1 MKNILITENQLKFI
15 SEALG
20 VPNTILDVA
29 EQVFDSVAQD
39 IKSIKTKKDE
49 YIFRGNVGV
58 QLGDKKKIDIDD
70 YELTVSVVYPDDYDE
85 EPQII
90 SMGMIQ
96 QFNFDRNIMMKRI
109 QKSPTAEIEIDYA
122 VSDNWEPID
131 LYNTLMKSKTKHL
144 ASIAHELKHKY
155 DKQSKEIDLIGREAL
170 YHSTMKM
177 GRSGIPAIDSV
188 FMRALYFV
196 SMTENLVRP
205 VEIAS
210 IMKSKNITKSQFK
223 DFLMKTDVYR
233 ELQNIKNYT
242 FDDFINDMKE
252 QMNRVDDLL
261 EHVNVDGLED
271 MSEDDKIK
279 KVLEVIYGTLTNT
292 RLDIFQDMTSNK
304 QDELMSM
311 YKDLFGQDLRKNDP
325 QQKGLEQVRN
335 KFYNYAAKYK
345 DNPVKFF
352 EDEFENFNYTAN
364 KVLKRLSK
372 IYAMAQDDEKP
383 VSESILN
390 WELYQKVKEQK
401 EGKQKFST
409 KIKSFK

>member
-1 MKNILITENQLKFI
+1 MKNILITENQLRLI
-15 SEALG
+15 TEVLG
-20 VPNTILDVA
+20 VPDAVLDAA
-29 EQVFDSVAQD
+29 EQVFDSVARN
-39 IKSIKTKKDE
+39 IKSIRTKKDE
-49 YIFRGNVGV
+49 YVFRGNVGV

-70 YELTVSVVYPDDYDE
+70 YELTVNVVHPDDYNE
-85 EPQII
+85 EPQIM
-90 SMGMIQ
+90 SMGMVQ

-109 QKSPTAEIEIDYA
+109 QKSSTAEIEIDYA
-122 VSDNWEPID
+122 VSDNWKPSD

-155 DKQSKEIDLIGREAL
+155 DKQSKEIDLMGREAL

-177 GRSGIPAIDSV
+177 GRSGIPAIDSG

-252 QMNRVDDLL
+252 QMDRVDALL

-279 KVLEVIYGTLTNT
+279 KVLQVIYGTLTNT
-292 RLDIFQDMTSNK
+292 RLDIFQDMTSIR
-304 QDELMSM
+304 QDDFMSM
-311 YKDLFGQDLRKNDP
+311 FKDLFGQDLRKNDP
-325 QQKGLEQVRN
+325 EQKRLEQVRN

-372 IYAMAQDDEKP
+372 IYALAQDDEQP

-390 WELYQKVKEQK
+390 WELYQKIKEQK
-401 EGKQKFST
+401 NGKMKFDT
-409 KIKSFK
+409 EIRYKR

>member
-1 MKNILITENQLKFI
+1 MKNILITENQLRLI
-15 SEALG
+15 TEALG
-20 VPNTILDVA
+20 VPDAVLDAA
-29 EQVFDSVAQD
+29 EQVFDSVAQN
-39 IKSIKTKKDE
+39 IKSIRTKRDE
-49 YIFRGNVGV
+49 YTFRGNVGV

-70 YELTVSVVYPDDYDE
+70 YELTVNVVHPDDYNE
-85 EPQII
+85 EPQIM
-90 SMGMIQ
+90 SMGMVQ

-109 QKSPTAEIEIDYA
+109 QKSSTAEIEIDYA
-122 VSDNWEPID
+122 VSDNWEPSD

-144 ASIAHELKHKY
+144 SSIAHELKHKY

-177 GRSGIPAIDSV
+177 GRSGIPAIDSG
-188 FMRALYFV
+188 FMRSLYFV
-196 SMTENLVRP
+196 SMAENLVRP

-223 DFLMKTDVYR
+223 DFLMKTNVYK
-233 ELQNIKNYT
+233 ELQHIKNYT
-242 FDDFINDMKE
+242 FDDFINDLKE
-252 QMNRVDDLL
+252 QMNRVDALL
-261 EHVNVDGLED
+261 EHMNVDGLED

-292 RLDIFQDMTSNK
+292 RLDIFQDMTSTK
-304 QDELMSM
+304 QDDFMSM
-311 YKDLFGQDLRKNDP
+311 FKDLFGQDLRKNDP
-325 QQKGLEQVRN
+325 QQKRLDQVRN

-372 IYAMAQDDEKP
+372 IYALAQDDEQP

-390 WELYQKVKEQK
+390 WELYQKIKEQK
-401 EGKQKFST
+401 NGKMKFDT
-409 KIKSFK
+409 EIRYKR

>member
-1 MKNILITENQLKFI
+1 MKNILITENQLRLI
-15 SEALG
+15 TEALG
-20 VPNTILDVA
+20 VPDTILEVA
-29 EQVFDSVAQD
+29 EQVFNSVARN
-39 IKSIKTKKDE
+39 IKSIRTKKDE

-70 YELTVSVVYPDDYDE
+70 YELTVSVIHPDDYDE

-109 QKSPTAEIEIDYA
+109 QKSSTAEIEIDYA

-170 YHSTMKM
+170 YHSTIKM
-177 GRSGIPAIDSV
+177 GRSAIPAIDSG

-196 SMTENLVRP
+196 SMAENLVRP

-242 FDDFINDMKE
+242 FEDFINDMKE
-252 QMNRVDDLL
+252 QMDRVNALL

-292 RLDIFQDMTSNK
+292 RLDLFQDMTSIR
-304 QDELMSM
+304 QDDFMSM
-311 YKDLFGQDLRKNDP
+311 FKDLFGQDLRKDDP

-372 IYAMAQDDEKP
+372 IYALAQDDEQP

-390 WELYQKVKEQK
+390 WELHQKVREQK
-401 EGKQKFST
+401 NGKMKFDT
-409 KIKSFK
+409 EIRNKR

>member
-1 MKNILITENQLKFI
+1 MKIIITERQLKYI
-15 SEALG
+15 NEALG
-20 VPNTILDVA
+20 VPDAVLDAA
-29 EQVFDSVAQD
+29 EQVFDSVARN
-39 IKSIKTKKDE
+39 IKSIRTKKDE
-49 YIFRGNVGV
+49 YVFRANVGV

-70 YELTVSVVYPDDYDE
+70 YELTVNVVHPDDYNE
-85 EPQII
+85 EPQIM
-90 SMGMIQ
+90 SMGMVQ
-96 QFNFDRNIMMKRI
+96 QFNFDRNIMMKRV
-109 QKSPTAEIEIDYA
+109 QKSSTAEIEIDYA

-155 DKQSKEIDLIGREAL
+155 DKQSKEIDLMGREAL

-177 GRSGIPAIDSV
+177 GRSGIPAIDSG

-252 QMNRVDDLL
+252 QMDRVDALL

-279 KVLEVIYGTLTNT
+279 KVLQVIYGTLTNT
-292 RLDIFQDMTSNK
+292 RLDIFQDMTSIR
-304 QDELMSM
+304 QDDFMSM
-311 YKDLFGQDLRKNDP
+311 FKDLFGQDLRKNDP
-325 QQKGLEQVRN
+325 EQKRLEQVRN
-335 KFYNYAAKYK
+335 KFFNYAAKYK
-345 DNPVKFF
+345 ENPVKFF

-372 IYAMAQDDEKP
+372 IYAIAQDDEQP

-390 WELYQKVKEQK
+390 WELYHKIKEQK
-401 EGKQKFST
+401 NGKMKFDT
-409 KIKSFK
+409 EIRYKR

>member
-1 MKNILITENQLKFI
+1 MKNILITENQLKLI

-20 VPNTILDVA
+20 VPDTILDVA

-39 IKSIKTKKDE
+39 IKSIRTKKDE

-90 SMGMIQ
+90 SMGMVQ

-109 QKSPTAEIEIDYA
+109 QRSSTAEIEIDYA

-210 IMKSKNITKSQFK
+210 IIKSKNITKSQFK

-252 QMNRVDDLL
+252 QMDRVDALL

-304 QDELMSM
+304 QDELMNM
-311 YKDLFGQDLRKNDP
+311 FKDLFGQDLRKNDP
-325 QQKGLEQVRN
+325 EQKGLEQVRN

-372 IYAMAQDDEKP
+372 IYALAQDDEQP

>member
-1 MKNILITENQLKFI
+1 MKNILITENQLKLI

-20 VPNTILDVA
+20 VPDTILDVA

-39 IKSIKTKKDE
+39 IKSIRTKKDE

-85 EPQII
+85 EPQIM
-90 SMGMIQ
+90 SMGMVQ
-96 QFNFDRNIMMKRI
+96 QFNFDRNIMMKRT
-109 QKSPTAEIEIDYA
+109 QQSSTAEIEIDYA

-155 DKQSKEIDLIGREAL
+155 DKQSKKIDLIGREAL

-177 GRSGIPAIDSV
+177 GISGIPAIDSV

-210 IMKSKNITKSQFK
+210 IIKSKNITKSQFK

-252 QMNRVDDLL
+252 QMNKVDNLL

-279 KVLEVIYGTLTNT
+279 KVLEVIYGTLTNA

-304 QDELMSM
+304 QDELMDM
-311 YKDLFGQDLRKNDP
+311 FKDLFGQDLKKDDP

-335 KFYNYAAKYK
+335 KFFNYAAKYK

-372 IYAMAQDDEKP
+372 IYALAQDDEQP

>member
-1 MKNILITENQLKFI
+1 MKNILITENQLRLI
-15 SEALG
+15 TEALG
-20 VPNTILDVA
+20 VPDTILDAA

-58 QLGDKKKIDIDD
+58 QLGGNKKINIDD
-70 YELTVSVVYPDDYDE
+70 YELVVSVTHPDGYDE
-85 EPQII
+85 EPQIV
-90 SMGMIQ
+90 SMGMFQ
-96 QFNFDRNIMMKRI
+96 SFNFDRNIMMKRI
-109 QKSPTAEIEIDYA
+109 QQSSTAEMEIDY
-122 VSDNWEPID
+122 VVPENWEPND
-131 LYNTLMKSKTKHL
+131 LYVALMKNKTKRL

-155 DKQSKEIDLIGREAL
+155 DKQAKEIDLIGREAL
-170 YHSTMKM
+170 YSSTMKM
-177 GRSGIPAIDSV
+177 GRSAIPAVDSG

-196 SMTENLVRP
+196 SMAENLVRP

-242 FDDFINDMKE
+242 FEEFIDELKT
-252 QMNRVDDLL
+252 QMDRVDALL
-261 EHVNVDGLED
+261 EHLNIDGFED

-279 KVLEVIYGTLTNT
+279 KVLEIVYMTLTNT
-292 RLDIFQDMTSNK
+292 RLDIFQDMTTIK
-304 QDELMSM
+304 QDGLMSLF
-311 YKDLFGQDLRKNDP
+311 KDLFGQDLMKDDP
-325 QQKGLEQVRN
+325 QQKRLEQVRN

-345 DNPVKFF
+345 DNPTKFF

-372 IYAMAQDDEKP
+372 LYALAQDDEQP

-390 WELYQKVKEQK
+390 WELYQKVREQK
-401 EGKQKFST
+401 NGKMKFDT
-409 KIKSFK
+409 EIRKK

>member
-20 VPNTILDVA
+20 VPDTILDVA

-39 IKSIKTKKDE
+39 IKSIRTKKDE

-70 YELTVSVVYPDDYDE
+70 YELTVNVVYPDDYDE
-85 EPQII
+85 EPQIM
-90 SMGMIQ
+90 SMGMVQ
-96 QFNFDRNIMMKRI
+96 QFNFDRNIMMKRV
-109 QKSPTAEIEIDYA
+109 QKSSTAEIEIDYA

-155 DKQSKEIDLIGREAL
+155 DKQSKKIDLIGREAL

-210 IMKSKNITKSQFK
+210 IIKSKNITKSHFK

-252 QMNRVDDLL
+252 QMDRVDALL

-279 KVLEVIYGTLTNT
+279 KVLQVIYGTLTNT
-292 RLDIFQDMTSNK
+292 RLDIFQDMTSIR
-304 QDELMSM
+304 QDDFLSM
-311 YKDLFGQDLRKNDP
+311 FKDLFGQDLKKNDP

-372 IYAMAQDDEKP
+372 IYALAQDYEQP

-390 WELYQKVKEQK
+390 WEIYQKVKEQK

>member
-1 MKNILITENQLKFI
+1 MKNILITENQLRLI
-15 SEALG
+15 TEALG
-20 VPNTILDVA
+20 VPDTILDVA
-29 EQVFDSVAQD
+29 EQVFNSVARN
-39 IKSIKTKKDE
+39 IKSIRTKKDE

-70 YELTVSVVYPDDYDE
+70 YELTVSVIHPDDYDE

-109 QKSPTAEIEIDYA
+109 QKSSTAEIEIDYA

-170 YHSTMKM
+170 YHSTIKM
-177 GRSGIPAIDSV
+177 GRSAIPAIDSG

-196 SMTENLVRP
+196 SMAENLVRP

-242 FDDFINDMKE
+242 FEDFINDMKE
-252 QMNRVDDLL
+252 QMDRVNALL

-292 RLDIFQDMTSNK
+292 RLDLFQDMTSIR
-304 QDELMSM
+304 QDDFLSM
-311 YKDLFGQDLRKNDP
+311 FKDLFGQDLRKDDP

-345 DNPVKFF
+345 DNPTKFF

-390 WELYQKVKEQK
+390 WELYQKVREQK
-401 EGKQKFST
+401 NGKMKFDT
-409 KIKSFK
+409 EIRNKR

>member
-1 MKNILITENQLKFI
+1 MKIIITERQLKYI
-15 SEALG
+15 NEALG
-20 VPNTILDVA
+20 VPDAVLDAA
-29 EQVFDSVAQD
+29 EQVFDSVARN
-39 IKSIKTKKDE
+39 IKSIRTKKDE
-49 YIFRGNVGV
+49 YVFRANVGV

-70 YELTVSVVYPDDYDE
+70 YELTVNVVHPDDYDE
-85 EPQII
+85 EPQIM
-90 SMGMIQ
+90 SMGMVQ

-109 QKSPTAEIEIDYA
+109 QKSSTAEIEIDYA
-122 VSDNWEPID
+122 VSDNWKPSD

-155 DKQSKEIDLIGREAL
+155 DKQSKKIDLIGREAL

-252 QMNRVDDLL
+252 QMDRVDALL

-279 KVLEVIYGTLTNT
+279 KVLQVIYGTLTNT
-292 RLDIFQDMTSNK
+292 RLDIFQDMTSIR
-304 QDELMSM
+304 QDDFLSM
-311 YKDLFGQDLRKNDP
+311 FKDLFGQDLRKNDP
-325 QQKGLEQVRN
+325 EQKGLEQVRN

-372 IYAMAQDDEKP
+372 IYALAQDDEQP